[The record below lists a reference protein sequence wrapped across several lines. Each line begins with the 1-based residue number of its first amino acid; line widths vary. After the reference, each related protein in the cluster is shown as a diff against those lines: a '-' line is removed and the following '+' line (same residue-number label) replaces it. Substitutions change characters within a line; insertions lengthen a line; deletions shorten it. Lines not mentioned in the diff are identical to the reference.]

1 MKLNAYSTYGLKL
14 LGYRRL
20 GYIVLL
26 KNKTETCFMNEFIT
40 CFINEYLNKNSIRSN
55 ILLFERNL

>member
-20 GYIVLL
+20 DIVLL
-26 KNKTETCFMNEFIT
+26 KKKKKITETCFMNEF
-40 CFINEYLNKNSIRSN
+40 LRVSS
-55 ILLFERNL
+55 

>member
-20 GYIVLL
+20 DIVLL
-26 KNKTETCFMNEFIT
+26 KK
-40 CFINEYLNKNSIRSN
+40 KKKK
-55 ILLFERNL
+55 